1 MNLVEKTRKIIREE
15 VDRRFQAKQYEIPDE
30 DELAEI
36 ELSVKGGAIN
46 LFITDWDKM
55 GTYVIQYELR
65 WSKNI
70 FRENVLSELYKLL
83 TQTSH
88 IKDSYAP

>member
-30 DELAEI
+30 D